1 MAEGINDA
9 LEPFRERRRVYE
21 EKPEMVREILVEGTR
36 RASRLAAE
44 TLEEVRERMGIP
56 TSL

>member
-1 MAEGINDA
+1 
-9 LEPFRERRRVYE
+9 
-21 EKPEMVREILVEGTR
+21 MVREILVEGTR